1 MTKTKEKDEKIKEE
15 QAKKLKEEQA
25 KRLKEEKIKRLEEK
39 KAQKFEK
46 HLAKKLQKEKSQQ
59 LKKEKRTKL
68 KEEKRERVKLEKTP
82 EFKKEKAKKLRKK
95 KWKKIKILVIVWFVI
110 FLIAAFTLFW
120 KRNGVTK
127 FVLENIV
134 SKIAKAEISLTSIEL
149 TSQGIYLKDVEVES
163 QTDIYYYAKTP
174 TINIDMNY
182 STIISNKFSFKEV
195 VDSLYMETPVLKYG
209 QDFGKEGVSDEE
221 KAKDKLKKQDKK
233 EQKTKKGDSSPFDIN
248 NYVRKATITEG
259 ELSIDIGVA
268 PYFRILDTFTNA
280 DITFDNSREET
291 VQAKMTDN
299 RNHPLG
305 IGLVLN
311 ERGFASVELDAHG
324 YNPDSLFVTYV
335 DDLQI
340 NLVGKAKYSML
351 ESKDSFLDFDLTSD
365 RTSANIVGM
374 ELVVNNLKIDGTSDL
389 LFVNPESATFMGIPC
404 QVEGVLLSMF
414 DQIKLDARAT
424 VDNYEIGK
432 SFDFLKGVVNV
443 EAHVNGYAQ
452 DPLIQA
458 VVNTKSLE
466 LYSFEVKNIDAKL
479 EYQNYIQVDL
489 LNAEVDKNNLKGSG
503 FVEKNFV
510 SADLFIKNKE
520 ESMINLQGNL
530 LTKGIVIDDDAYF
543 KLSISD
549 LALGY
554 GGVNMKPLFGLI
566 SLDKDV
572 ITGYLMNEELSLEI
586 ASDLTFNDTEVK
598 VSFLDYHLGETISLF
613 QQEQFETI
621 NPLINGSIKL
631 GKQDDLVDASL
642 DLEVTAFN
650 DQVYLPLKTD
660 FNWDLAS
667 NKMGITNNIMRGKVF
682 DGATTLAA
690 IIDVNSENEIDA
702 EIIINEEIMLK
713 GKNLLDDD
721 RVFKINLKQISLA
734 ELKKYFPQEM
744 VKNLPNG
751 FVTLDLDYFYSSDSI
766 RGELFVTGLNIAGFS
781 GYGMQTTFGGSPE
794 LLVMK
799 DLAFYNERQVILQAN
814 GTLSLKD
821 GLFVNADALIKDVN
835 FADYQNIVPFQG
847 YLNADLNF
855 RYDSKEEEKY
865 SFRVQGVGSDFKL
878 ADFDID
884 DVYFNLLYVPQK
896 IHIDNLYLNSTN
908 FAGLTMFGDFTYDIF
923 KNEYI
928 PSDEKLYLKFDAD
941 GYKILNKLMPDM
953 IEDGDLA
960 LRSEFVLGINEEGL
974 QIYEG
979 YLRTRNGYLKIAD
992 QPELVD
998 KININAVINDSKLDL
1013 ERFSLNLGDGN
1024 LHISNTI
1031 SEDNDN
1037 FFVGGVTLGQFKVFT
1052 SQRGILVHIP
1062 QYMPIDES
1070 ALIKLSGTRNNYALI
1085 KGPFDD
1091 MKIDAE
1097 VTFSNG
1103 SVIYPPKTENLLSII
1118 TSASKSTFKKKKPT
1132 VTKDKSVNNALPFDL
1147 NAKLIIGENVRYVT
1161 YPTNILLTANS
1172 FLKLAYHGGEWSVP
1186 EAKFLAEEGTITFLD
1201 TNLHV
1206 DLVEI
1211 LINEIELSLDASFT
1225 SQVQDGST
1233 VTLRISNGQSNKM
1246 SLDDLKLTV
1255 ESDHPEDSTQFQAIN
1270 RLRYSGNEQDM
1281 NQAGQNSL
1289 QDEAVL
1295 LLGSNV
1301 DNTFFNDFL
1310 RPIETFFRR
1319 RLRLDYFSI
1328 RPGFV
1333 KNMLN
1338 TYVISNGFD
1347 SAQDV
1352 SDSELTQFS
1361 SSILLNNLSVNLGR
1375 PIYKR
1380 FYFNYTGLFQEIT
1393 NLDRDSKIIYE
1404 QDFQVRANIDF
1415 KTKVSYTFK
1424 HRPSSEDAHEVMI
1437 FHSLSF

>member
-1 MTKTKEKDEKIKEE
+1 MTKMQEK
-15 QAKKLKEEQA
+15 
-25 KRLKEEKIKRLEEK
+25 
-39 KAQKFEK
+39 
-46 HLAKKLQKEKSQQ
+46 AKKLQEEKAKKLQEERAKKLEEKRARKLKKQQANKLKKEQSQQ
-59 LKKEKRTKL
+59 LKKEKRVKL
-68 KEEKRERVKLEKTP
+68 KDEKKRRKEEERTP
-82 EFKKEKAKKLRKK
+82 EFKKEKAKKLRRKRITK
-95 KWKKIKILVIVWFVI
+95 LKRLVVAWFIILLITFIV
-110 FLIAAFTLFW
+110 LFW

-134 SKIAKAEISLTSIEL
+134 NKIAKAEISLTSIEL

-163 QTDIYYYAKTP
+163 KTDIYYYAKTP

-182 STIISNKFSFKEV
+182 STIIKNKFSFKEI

-221 KAKDKLKKQDKK
+221 KAKTKLKKQKKKDEKSKK
-233 EQKTKKGDSSPFDIN
+233 EDASPFDIT
-248 NYVRKATITEG
+248 NYVRKATITQG

-268 PYFRILDTFTNA
+268 PYFRIMDTFTDA
-280 DITFDNSREET
+280 DITFDNRREET

-311 ERGFASVELDAHG
+311 ERGFASVELTANG
-324 YNPDSLFVTYV
+324 YNPDSLFVTHV

-365 RTSANIVGM
+365 RTTANIVGM
-374 ELVVNNLKIDGTSDL
+374 ELVVNNLKINGTSDL
-389 LFVNPESATFMGIPC
+389 IFVKPESASFMGIPC
-404 QVEGVLLSMF
+404 QMEGALLSLF
-414 DQIKLDARAT
+414 DQLKLDARAS
-424 VDNYEIGK
+424 VDEYQIGN
-432 SFDFLKGVVNV
+432 SYDFLKGIINA

-466 LYSFEVKNIDAKL
+466 LYNFEIRNIDAKL
-479 EYQNYIQVDL
+479 EYQNYIKVDL
-489 LNAEVDKNNLKGSG
+489 LNATVDKNTINGSG
-503 FVEKNFV
+503 FIEKNFV

-520 ESMINLQGNL
+520 ESIINLQGNL

-543 KLSISD
+543 KLSVSD

-554 GGVNMKPLFGLI
+554 GGINIKPLFGLI
-566 SLDKDV
+566 SLDKDM
-572 ITGYLMNEELSLEI
+572 ITGYLINEELTLEI
-586 ASDLTFNDTEVK
+586 ESDLTFNDTKAK
-598 VSFLDYHLGETISLF
+598 VSFLDYHIGETISLF
-613 QQEQFETI
+613 QQEQFATI
-621 NPLINGSIKL
+621 NPLLNGSINL
-631 GKQDDLVDASL
+631 GKQGDLVDASL
-642 DLEVTAFN
+642 DLEITAFS

-660 FNWDLAS
+660 FRWDLVTT
-667 NKMGITNNIMRGKVF
+667 KMSITNKIMKGKVF
-682 DGATTLAA
+682 DGAVTLAA
-690 IIDVNSENEIDA
+690 IIDINSENELDA

-713 GKNLLDDD
+713 GRNLLNND
-721 RVFKINLKQISLA
+721 RVFKIDLEQISLA
-734 ELKKYFPQEM
+734 ELKKHFPQEM
-744 VKNLPNG
+744 VKNFPNG
-751 FVTLDLDYFYSSDSI
+751 YVTLNLDYFYSSDTI
-766 RGELFVTGLNIAGFS
+766 RGELFVTGLNVAGFS
-781 GYGMQTTFGGSPE
+781 GYGMRTTFGGSPE
-794 LLVMK
+794 LLVMRN
-799 DLAFYNERQVILQAN
+799 LAFYNERQVLLRAN

-835 FADYQNIVPFQG
+835 FADYQNVIPFQG

-855 RYDSKEEEKY
+855 RYNSKEENKY
-865 SFRVQGVGSDFKL
+865 SFRVQGVGSDFRL
-878 ADFDID
+878 GDFDID
-884 DVYFNLLYVPQK
+884 DVYFNALYLPQK
-896 IHIDNLYLNSTN
+896 LHIDNLYLNSTN

-928 PSDEKLYLKFDAD
+928 PSAEKLYLRFDAD
-941 GYKILNKLMPDM
+941 AYKVLSKLMPDM
-953 IEDGDLA
+953 IEDGDFV

-979 YLRTRNGYLKIAD
+979 YLRSRNSYLKVAE
-992 QPELVD
+992 QPELID

-1013 ERFSLNLGDGN
+1013 ETFSLNLGDGN

-1031 SEDNDN
+1031 SDDNDN
-1037 FFVGGVTLGQFKVFT
+1037 FFVGGVTLGQFRVFT

-1103 SVIYPPKTENLLSII
+1103 SVIYPPKTDNLLSII
-1118 TSASKSTFKKKKPT
+1118 TSASKSTFKKKKP
-1132 VTKDKSVNNALPFDL
+1132 VATKDKSVNNALPFDL
-1147 NAKLIIGENVRYVT
+1147 NARLIIGENVRYVT

-1172 FLKLAYHGGEWSVP
+1172 YLKLAYHGGEWSVP

-1201 TNLHV
+1201 TDLNV

-1255 ESDHPEDSTQFQAIN
+1255 SSDNPEDKTQSQAIN
-1270 RLRYSGNEQDM
+1270 RLRYSGNQHDM
-1281 NQAGQNSL
+1281 DQAGQSSL

-1295 LLGSNV
+1295 MLGSNV

-1310 RPIETFFRR
+1310 RPVETFFRR

-1338 TYVISNGFD
+1338 TYVVGNGVNN
-1347 SAQDV
+1347 AQEV

-1393 NLDRDSKIIYE
+1393 NLDRDSKTIYE
-1404 QDFQVRANIDF
+1404 QDFQIRANVDF

-1424 HRPSSEDAHEVMI
+1424 HRPSSQDAHEVMI